1 MKNILVRSLS
11 GLLLVAIIVTSIVV
25 HHLSFYLLFLSI
37 STLSLWEYYLL
48 VYREKAR
55 TQKYYGLAASAIIFT
70 INYLYAYNLVDEKIF
85 LLILPLLSFV
95 FINELYLGNKRPFL
109 NISYTIF
116 GLIYITLPFSLLN
129 HIVLYKSE
137 VDIIYKPD
145 ILLSI
150 FILIWTYDTFAYL
163 FGITLGQNRL
173 FPSISPKK
181 SWEGA
186 IGGAI
191 VTVLSSF
198 VLRYYFPLLTLENWL
213 VISSIIVVTGTYGDL
228 IESMFKRSLNIK
240 DSGNIIPG
248 HGGMLDRFDSFIFA
262 VPFVFIY
269 LQFL

>member
-1 MKNILVRSLS
+1 MKNILTRSLS
-11 GLLLVAIIVTSIVV
+11 GLLLVTIIVFGVVV
-25 HHLSFYLLFLSI
+25 HHFSFYLLFLAI
-37 STLSLWEYYLL
+37 STLSLWEFYLL

-55 TQKYYGLAASAIIFT
+55 TQKYFGIAASIIIYT
-70 INYLYAYNLVDEKIF
+70 INYIYALNIVDEKIF
-85 LLILPLLSFV
+85 LLIIPLFLFI
-95 FINELYLGNKRPFL
+95 FINELYLASKRPFL

-116 GLIYITLPFSLLN
+116 GLIYITVPFSLLN
-129 HIVLYKSE
+129 YIVLS
-137 VDIIYKPD
+137 VNNLDIVFNSD

-163 FGITLGQNRL
+163 FGVTMGRHRL

-191 VTVLSSF
+191 VALLSSF
-198 VLRYYFPLLTLENWL
+198 VLEHFFPVLKLENWI
-213 VISSIIVVTGTYGDL
+213 VIASIIVVAGTYGDL
-228 IESMFKRSLNIK
+228 VESMFKRSINVK